1 MDRGDDIA
9 TRVQFLDGNW
19 DKNKATNPTH
29 VSKIVA
35 KAPLA
40 AFVRLLHFLIS
51 NARNVCA
58 IFFCVRRVGVW
69 IGRSFSIRSFD
80 EREACLPFN
89 QSKAFEYNCII

>member
-9 TRVQFLDGNW
+9 TQVRFLDGNW

-40 AFVRLLHFLIS
+40 AFVRPLHFLIS

-58 IFFCVRRVGVW
+58 IFVLR
-69 IGRSFSIRSFD
+69 
-80 EREACLPFN
+80 P
-89 QSKAFEYNCII
+89 